1 MLDLAPLVERIGAIE
16 DAVVIEL
23 QWGTAGDED
32 VRLDWV
38 LELHVVIERPSKEHA
53 RYSDVDLHVSFPAE
67 ALADREAAVAFGRQ
81 LAEACELPLHHPDIS
96 QQGGWGDSGFIRD
109 QPPASALFAMT
120 WSAAWFDADGTPMRA
135 HGVAEREAPSGR
147 EAEVA
152 LSRLLAARFP
162 SRPLTLWIGGE
173 RSTHG
178 ASYPARLPDLLLVR
192 RRAVD
197 LGCKPSAIL
206 RMLIDR
212 VPDASTLELMIGF
225 AECFYGE
232 LERWLAIAAWRRGEL
247 SDAALDA
254 AIPITRN
261 RREWER
267 AQKLQDALGAGRS
280 VAALV
285 KAELGPAVSRLQVL
299 RSFDEAFP
307 LFGDRHRW
315 IEDCERADQH
325 PALDAR
331 LRAHVQPAL

>member
-1 MLDLAPLVERIGAIE
+1 MLELAPLVETITAIE
-16 DAVVIEL
+16 DAVVLEL
-23 QWGTAGDED
+23 QWGTTGDED

-38 LELHVVIERPSKEHA
+38 LELHVVVERPSKAHA
-53 RYSDVDLHVSFPAE
+53 RYADIDLHVSYPAE
-67 ALADREAAVAFGRQ
+67 DLADREAAVAFCRR
-81 LAEACELPLHHPDIS
+81 LAEACELPLHHPDIA

-109 QPPASALFAMT
+109 QPPASALFALT
-120 WSAAWFDADGTPMRA
+120 WSATWFDADGAPMRA
-135 HGVAEREAPSGR
+135 HGEAEREAPSGR

-152 LSRLLAARFP
+152 LSRLLAGRFP
-162 SRPLTLWIGGE
+162 SRPLTLSVNGE
-173 RSTHG
+173 RSTYG
-178 ASYPARLPDLLLVR
+178 ASYPARLPDLLIVR

-197 LGCKPSAIL
+197 LDCKPSAIL
-206 RMLIDR
+206 RMLIGR
-212 VPDASTLELMIGF
+212 VPDASTLELMIVF
-225 AECFYGE
+225 AECFYGW
-232 LERWLAIAAWRRGEL
+232 LEDWRPIAVWRRGEL

-267 AQKLQDALGAGRS
+267 AQKLQDCLGAGRS

-285 KAELGPAVSRLQVL
+285 KAELGPAVSRLQVV

-315 IEDCERADQH
+315 IEDCERAEQH
-325 PALDAR
+325 PALDAQ